1 MCLNRKAKEG
11 TGVRGIAVLDRQ
23 PGSDAAAVW
32 ITSRGLGLDVANV
45 NAVVLDLAS
54 DPDAT
59 EKVRALTRCCVVLA
73 TNGTTL
79 DGWPIEGEPFV
90 EADLDSLLAEIAE
103 HQQRITDAVKA
114 YKSRT
119 HSKTLAEPL
128 FPPVPN
134 AEDFAPDEDTA
145 SRRAFMLANYV
156 GRVWGSWL
164 KTDEERR
171 RRTVQPKTGATPWVM
186 PDDMNEQTTPDF
198 PPAFASRV
206 IEQPLV

>member
-1 MCLNRKAKEG
+1 M
-11 TGVRGIAVLDRQ
+11 RGIAVLDRQ
-23 PGSDAAAVW
+23 PGTDAAAVW
-32 ITSRGLGLDVANV
+32 ITSRRLGVDPANV

-54 DPDAT
+54 DPDAI
-59 EKVRALTRCCVVLA
+59 EKVRSLTRCCAVLA

-79 DGWPIEGEPFV
+79 EGLPIEGEPLT

-114 YKSRT
+114 YKTQTRSR
-119 HSKTLAEPL
+119 TLAEPL
-128 FPPVPN
+128 FPPAPN
-134 AEDFAPDEDTA
+134 AGNFVPDEDTA

-171 RRTVQPKTGATPWVM
+171 KRTVQPKTGTTPWIM
-186 PDDMNEQTTPDF
+186 PEDMNEQSAPDF
-198 PPAFASRV
+198 PPVFAAVV